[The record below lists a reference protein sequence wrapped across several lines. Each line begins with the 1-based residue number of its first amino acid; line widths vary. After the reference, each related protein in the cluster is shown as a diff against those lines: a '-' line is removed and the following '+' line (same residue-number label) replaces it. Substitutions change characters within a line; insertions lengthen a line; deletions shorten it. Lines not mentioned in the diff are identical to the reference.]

1 MQIICYPWQ
10 SGPALT
16 VKEIEIVGVP
26 LYDCIVPAA
35 QGELNQY
42 NTISP
47 PSDDYN
53 EKDRKG
59 EEEDYGDQCI
69 ELECSQQDEKRN
81 DELTAYQQAAVTPFD
96 DDRATADAPLAMVS
110 QPLPN
115 DIRNVSIHS
124 TVLCVLH

>member
-1 MQIICYPWQ
+1 M
-10 SGPALT
+10 
-16 VKEIEIVGVP
+16 VRVP
-26 LYDCIVPAA
+26 LYDCIVPAV
-35 QGELNQY
+35 QGEFNQY

-47 PSDDYN
+47 PSENDN

-69 ELECSQQDEKRN
+69 ELECCQQDEKRN
-81 DELTAYQQAAVTPFD
+81 DRPMAYQQAAVTPFD
-96 DDRATADAPLAMVS
+96 NDRATADAPLAMVS

-115 DIRNVSIHS
+115 DTRNVSIHS